1 MIVILYPQ
9 FHGVGG
15 IARYI
20 DAFLANL
27 PPNAP
32 PVVLVTGDP
41 PAPGWSRPGVEC
53 ISIPVPANR
62 LGLLLWSWKARQRV
76 LELHRERTVSVV
88 NLHMPPL
95 IPGLFLPAALPVVLT
110 AHTTYLGMS
119 GRYEKNRHFRSPWNP
134 VSLVLKMAMEHAA
147 IAQADIVVT
156 LTEQGCRELAR
167 YGRRSRVA
175 VIPNGVDLAQFSL
188 DGAVAHK
195 DIDVIFC
202 GRIERRKGS
211 RPMVDVCRRL
221 IEANP
226 AIRIAIVGYGDD
238 EAYVWKA
245 LAPYGDNVLLTGKVS
260 FGDMVSYYR
269 RSRLYASASY
279 YEGLP
284 GTCLEAMAMHLPAVV
299 WDREF
304 YRDLVVTGVSGSV
317 VPTNEVQAM
326 ADEIGRLLQQPA
338 LLETMGDAARGIV
351 RERYD
356 WRRLAAHLIDVYAQA
371 ERPASL
377 KEAMT

>member
-27 PPNAP
+27 PPGAP
-32 PVVLVTGDP
+32 PVVLVTGDS
-41 PAPGWSRPGVEC
+41 PAPGWKRPGVEC
-53 ISIPVPANR
+53 IAIPVPPNR
-62 LGLLLWSWKARQRV
+62 LGLLLWSWRACRRV
-76 LELHRERTVSVV
+76 VALHRERTVSVV
-88 NLHMPPL
+88 NLHIPPL
-95 IPGLFLPAALPVVLT
+95 IPGLFLPPGLPLVLT

-119 GRYEKNRHFRSPWNP
+119 GRFEGNRHFRSPWNP
-134 VSLVLKMAMEHAA
+134 LSLGLKMMMERAM
-147 IAQADIVVT
+147 IAQADTVIT

-167 YGRRSRVA
+167 YGRRSCVA
-175 VIPNGVDLAQFSL
+175 VIPNGVDLAEFSPA
-188 DGAVAHK
+188 GPMAQK

-221 IEANP
+221 VEAN
-226 AIRIAIVGYGDD
+226 AGIRIAIVGYGED
-238 EAYVWKA
+238 EAHVWKA
-245 LAPYGDNVLLTGKVS
+245 LAPYADNVLLTGKVS

-284 GTCLEAMAMHLPAVV
+284 GTCLEAMAMRLPAVV
-299 WDREF
+299 WDRDF
-304 YRDLVVTGVSGSV
+304 YRDLVVPGVSGRM
-317 VPTNEVQAM
+317 VPINDVQAM
-326 ADEIGRLLQQPA
+326 AEEIGRLLQQPA
-338 LLETMGDAARGIV
+338 LLESMGDAARGIV

-356 WRRLAAHLIDVYAQA
+356 WRRLAARLIDVYAQA
-371 ERPASL
+371 ARPAPF
-377 KEAMT
+377 KEVTT

>member
-27 PPNAP
+27 PSDAP
-32 PVVLVTGDP
+32 PVVLITGEL
-41 PAPGWSRPGVEC
+41 PAPGWKRRGVEVVT
-53 ISIPVPANR
+53 IPVPANR
-62 LGLLLWSWKARQRV
+62 PGLLLWSWKACRRV
-76 LELHRERTVSVV
+76 VELHRERTVSVV

-95 IPGLFLPAALPVVLT
+95 IPGLFLPPGLPLVLT
-110 AHTTYLGMS
+110 VHTTYLGMS
-119 GRYEKNRHFRSPWNP
+119 GRYEGNRHFRSPWNP
-134 VSLVLKMAMEHAA
+134 LSLGLKMMLERAA
-147 IAQADIVVT
+147 IAQADTVIT

-167 YGRRSRVA
+167 YGRRSCVA
-175 VIPNGVDLAQFSL
+175 AIPNGVDLAEFSL
-188 DGAVAHK
+188 PGPAVEK

-221 IEANP
+221 VAANP
-226 AIRIAIVGYGDD
+226 GIRIAIVGYGDD
-238 EAYVWKA
+238 EAHVWKA
-245 LAPYGDNVLLTGKVS
+245 LAPYADNVLLTGKVS

-269 RSRLYASASY
+269 RSRLYASTSY

-299 WDREF
+299 WDRDF
-304 YRDLVVTGVSGSV
+304 YRDLVVSGVNGRV
-317 VPTNEVQAM
+317 VPTNETQAM
-326 ADEIGRLLQQPA
+326 ADEIGRLLRQPS
-338 LLETMGDAARGIV
+338 LIESMGDAARGIV

-356 WRRLAAHLIDVYAQA
+356 WRRLAARLIDVYAQTA
-371 ERPASL
+371 RPAPL
-377 KEAMT
+377 EEATT